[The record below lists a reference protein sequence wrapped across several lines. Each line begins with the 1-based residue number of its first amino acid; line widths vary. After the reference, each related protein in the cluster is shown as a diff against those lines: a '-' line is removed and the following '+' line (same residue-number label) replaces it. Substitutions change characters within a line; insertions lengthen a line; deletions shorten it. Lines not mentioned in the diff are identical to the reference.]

1 MNRKAILSAL
11 ELIEDNAEDN
21 ADTQNAIA
29 VIRCEV
35 NKEPGGQPVQFAP
48 VPASPAL
55 DPEKFLATSFEAGKQ
70 YIVFMESGAVDRTAL
85 ESLVGADY
93 GLIFVFVHPDGRPV
107 AEKFLVVEKGARIF
121 ADSRYMEAMDG
132 VTMVDPGSRE
142 LRDVVVKL

>member
-35 NKEPGGQPVQFAP
+35 NKAP
-48 VPASPAL
+48 VLTPDAHVPAL

-107 AEKFLVVEKGARIF
+107 ADKFLVVEKDARIF
-121 ADSRYMEAMDG
+121 ADSRYVEAMDG
-132 VTMVDPGSRE
+132 VTLVDPGSRE